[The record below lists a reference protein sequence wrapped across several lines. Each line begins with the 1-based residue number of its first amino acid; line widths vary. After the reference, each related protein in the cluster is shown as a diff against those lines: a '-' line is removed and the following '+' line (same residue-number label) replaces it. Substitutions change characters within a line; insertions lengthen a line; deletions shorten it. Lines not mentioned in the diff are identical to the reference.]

1 MNIKCSQCFYKL
13 FNQRKVREKGK
24 TKNKQ
29 RRRIAA
35 DMKVKVKHTALTGYL
50 KPKESEE
57 KRENSNDPP
66 PPHHHGV
73 TGITGVTTRR
83 LTGGKI
89 SSPSQPYNFPAQFN
103 FNPNQTYLNKLIKV
117 FRINRKLQAAEFKS
131 RYELNSAGMWTSRAR
146 AENL

>member
-1 MNIKCSQCFYKL
+1 MLYVLRCILLLLEFNFFKVNIKCAQCFYKL
-13 FNQRKVREKGK
+13 FNQRKEGK
-24 TKNKQ
+24 LKITKNKQ

-57 KRENSNDPP
+57 KRENSNNPP
-66 PPHHHGV
+66 PHHGV

-103 FNPNQTYLNKLIKV
+103 SNPNQTYLNKLIKSSGL
-117 FRINRKLQAAEFKS
+117 IESYKQLSLYQDMS
-131 RYELNSAGMWTSRAR
+131 
-146 AENL
+146 